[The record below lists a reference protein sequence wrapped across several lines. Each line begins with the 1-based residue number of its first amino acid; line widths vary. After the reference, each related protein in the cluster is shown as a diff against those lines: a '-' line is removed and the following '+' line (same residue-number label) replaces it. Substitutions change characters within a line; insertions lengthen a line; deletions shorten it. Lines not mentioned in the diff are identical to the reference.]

1 MRGSQQ
7 RTEGVLA
14 ENYQRG
20 ESFQTD
26 GSPLVTMRLANSFDH
41 LLPAEL
47 LEIVSGLSRAVAL
60 LRLAAALPATDP
72 PLPNT

>member
-1 MRGSQQ
+1 
-7 RTEGVLA
+7 
-14 ENYQRG
+14 
-20 ESFQTD
+20 
-26 GSPLVTMRLANSFDH
+26 LVTMRLANSFDH

-60 LRLAAALPATDP
+60 LRLRLAAALPATDP